1 MVFKRLLG
9 AFGVGGPSVDTVLA
23 VSRVSPGGFL
33 TGEVRVKGG
42 DFEAEIEHI
51 SLGLVTRIETEHSE
65 GEHTG
70 LGEFF
75 RTEVSG
81 PFKLGIGEER
91 TVPFRV
97 PVPWETPLTEVQG
110 QPLNGMA
117 MGVRTE
123 LAIAKAVDK
132 GDLDPFSVAALPSQ
146 EAVLVAFSQLGF
158 HFKSADLETGHLYGV
173 QQRLPFYQEIE
184 FYPPAQYSGRINE
197 VELTFVA
204 DAGRLDI
211 ILEADKRGG
220 HGSGHDS
227 FGRFQ
232 VTHEQALQMD
242 WPAEITAW
250 LDGLAGQHHGGS
262 YGASYGGHDDGHHGH
277 HEHHG
282 HYGHHEQ
289 HGHRSG
295 PGMGAVVAAGAAG
308 VVGGFVAAEAID
320 EIGDFFEGEEEE
332 E

>member
-23 VSRVSPGGFL
+23 VPRVSPGGSL
-33 TGEVRVKGG
+33 TGEVRIKGG

-51 SLGLVTRIETEHSE
+51 TLGLVTRIEIEHGE

-81 PFKLGIGEER
+81 PFKLGVGEER
-91 TVPFRV
+91 TVPFQV

-146 EAVLVAFSQLGF
+146 EAVLVAFSRLGF

-204 DAGRLDI
+204 DAGRLDV

-220 HGSGHDS
+220 HGSGHDT

-242 WPAEITAW
+242 WATEITGW
-250 LDGLAGQHHGGS
+250 LDGLAGQHHG
-262 YGASYGGHDDGHHGH
+262 ASYGGHDGHHGH
-277 HEHHG
+277 H
-282 HYGHHEQ
+282 
-289 HGHRSG
+289 GHRGG

-308 VVGGFVAAEAID
+308 MVGGFVAAEAID
-320 EIGDFFEGEEEE
+320 EIGDFFEGDEEEG
-332 E
+332 

>member
-23 VSRVSPGGFL
+23 VSRVSPGGSL
-33 TGEVRVKGG
+33 SGEVRIKGG
-42 DFEAEIEHI
+42 DFEAEIEHVT
-51 SLGLVTRIETEHSE
+51 LGLVARIETEHSE
-65 GEHTG
+65 GEHSG

-75 RTEVSG
+75 RAEVSG
-81 PFKLGIGEER
+81 PFKLGVGEER
-91 TVPFRV
+91 AIPFQV

-110 QPLNGMA
+110 RPLSGMA

-146 EAVLVAFSQLGF
+146 EAVLAGFSGLGF
-158 HFKSADLETGHLYGV
+158 HFRSADLESGRLYGV
-173 QQRLPFYQEIE
+173 QQSLPFYQEIE
-184 FYPPAQYSGRINE
+184 FYPPPQYAGLVNE

-204 DAGRLDI
+204 DAGRLEV

-232 VTHEQALQMD
+232 VSHEQALQMD
-242 WPAEITAW
+242 WGAEITTW
-250 LDGLAGQHHGGS
+250 LNGLAGHR
-262 YGASYGGHDDGHHGH
+262 GAPYGGYHDDHHDHHGHHGH
-277 HEHHG
+277 HG
-282 HYGHHEQ
+282 
-289 HGHRSG
+289 G

-308 VVGGFVAAEAID
+308 MVGGFVAAEAID
-320 EIGDFFEGEEEE
+320 EIGDFFEGDEEEE
-332 E
+332 

>member
-33 TGEVRVKGG
+33 TGEVRIKGG

-250 LDGLAGQHHGGS
+250 LDGLAGQQHGGS
-262 YGASYGGHDDGHHGH
+262 YGVSYGGHDGHHGH